1 MPTKRTAKRTR
12 QITVKGLEALKP
24 GKAINE
30 SLGQGEG
37 ALQARG
43 TTKGPR
49 FYFRYGEKQ
58 TRVPLPAF
66 NDAGEL
72 LTLAEAKQKARALSA
87 RYLELKEQ
95 GRDLLETLEA
105 ERAAAEQAREAE
117 RLAAEQA
124 EHAEPEK
131 PVTLAALMAE
141 YSDWLEERGKTDFRD
156 VRNITKNH
164 IDAPFPELAGKPAAD
179 IKLEDVLL
187 ILQRLL
193 KAKNRRTASK
203 ARAYIRAAY
212 AAAISARM
220 DAAGGE
226 LRRFGIETNPAAGV
240 AAIED
245 SNRPRERALSLAEL
259 RALWQR
265 INRPEEHAGPALRF
279 YLLTGGQRFAQI
291 RRATRADIRE
301 GELVLWDKKG
311 RRTKPRRH
319 AVPLLPE
326 AKAAADAMTTPRLGE
341 YLLSLTH
348 GETPADGGAV
358 RRAVAELA
366 GRMVEAGEAA
376 EHFTLSDLRRTV
388 ETRLAAAGV
397 PLEVRAQLQSHGLG
411 GLQARHYDK
420 HSYSSEKLAALETL
434 RALMTEPPATVASL
448 DEARKAKQ

>member
-1 MPTKRTAKRTR
+1 MTTSKRKSRTLTARTA
-12 QITVKGLEALKP
+12 EALKP
-24 GKAINE
+24 RQAASE
-30 SLGQGEG
+30 PLGYGAG
-37 ALQARG
+37 ALEAQGRKDG
-43 TTKGPR
+43 VR
-49 FYFRYGEKQ
+49 WFFRYGKPQ
-58 TRVPLPAF
+58 RRVPLPDYNAE
-66 NDAGEL
+66 GEPL
-72 LTLAEAKQKARALSA
+72 SLAEARTKARALSA

-105 ERAAAEQAREAE
+105 ERAAAAEQAREAE

-124 EHAEPEK
+124 EPKK
-131 PVTLAALMAE
+131 PVTLAALIAE
-141 YSDWLEERGKTDFRD
+141 YAAWLEERGKTDFRD
-156 VRNITKNH
+156 VRNLTLNH
-164 IDAPFPELAGKPAAD
+164 IEKPFPELANKPAAD
-179 IKLEDVLL
+179 IELVDVLV

-193 KAKNRRTASK
+193 KAKKRRTASK
-203 ARAYIRAAY
+203 ARAYLRAAF

-226 LRRFGIETNPAAGV
+226 LRRFGIENNPAAGV

-245 SNRPRERALSLAEL
+245 SSRPRERALSLAEL

-265 INRPEEHAGPALRF
+265 INRPDEHAGPALRF

-301 GELVLWDKKG
+301 GELVLWDGKG
-311 RRTKPRRH
+311 RRPKPRRH

-326 AKAAADAMTTPRLGE
+326 AMEAAEAMTTPRMGE

-366 GRMVEAGEAA
+366 ARMVEAGEAA
-376 EHFTLSDLRRTV
+376 EPFTLSDLRRTV

-411 GLQARHYDK
+411 GLQARHYDR
-420 HSYSSEKLAALETL
+420 HSYSAEKLAALEKL
-434 RALMTEPPATVASL
+434 RDLIAGSTATAG
-448 DEARKAKQ
+448 A

>member
-72 LTLAEAKQKARALSA
+72 LTLAEAKQKARELSA
-87 RYLELKEQ
+87 RYIALRKE

-124 EHAEPEK
+124 EPEK

-141 YSDWLEERGKTDFRD
+141 YAAWLEERGKTDFRD

-193 KAKNRRTASK
+193 KAKKRRTASK

-279 YLLTGGQRFAQI
+279 YLLTGAQRFAQI
-291 RRATRADIRE
+291 RRATRADIHE
-301 GELVLWDKKG
+301 GELVLWDGKG
-311 RRTKPRRH
+311 RRIKPRRH

-326 AKAAADAMTTPRLGE
+326 ALEAAEAMATPRMGE

-358 RRAVAELA
+358 RRAVADLA
-366 GRMVEAGEAA
+366 GRMVADGEAA
-376 EHFTLSDLRRTV
+376 EPFTLSDLRRTV

-397 PLEVRAQLQSHGLG
+397 TLEVRAQLQSHGLG

-420 HSYSSEKLAALETL
+420 HSYSVEKLAALEKL
-434 RALMTEPPATVASL
+434 RDLMTEPPATVASL

>member
-1 MPTKRTAKRTR
+1 MTTPKRKSSNLTTRT
-12 QITVKGLEALKP
+12 VDALKP
-24 GKAINE
+24 RQAASE
-30 SLGQGEG
+30 SLGYGAG
-37 ALQARG
+37 ALEAQGKKDGARY
-43 TTKGPR
+43 
-49 FYFRYGEKQ
+49 FFRYGKPQ
-58 TRVPLPAF
+58 RRVPLPDY
-66 NDAGEL
+66 NDEGEPVS
-72 LTLAEAKQKARALSA
+72 LAEARTKARALSA
-87 RYLELKEQ
+87 RFLELQAE
-95 GRDLLETLEA
+95 GRDLLETLQTEKL
-105 ERAAAEQAREAE
+105 AAEKAREAE

-124 EHAEPEK
+124 EQAEPEK
-131 PVTLAALMAE
+131 PVTLSALMAE
-141 YSDWLEERGKTDFRD
+141 YADWLEERGKIDFRD

-164 IDAPFPELAGKPAAD
+164 IDGAFPELAGKPAAD
-179 IKLEDVLL
+179 IKLEDVLF

-193 KAKNRRTASK
+193 KAKKRRTASK

-245 SNRPRERALSLAEL
+245 STRPRERALSLAEL

-301 GELVLWDKKG
+301 GELVLWDGKG

-326 AKAAADAMTTPRLGE
+326 ALEAAEAMTTPRLGE

-376 EHFTLSDLRRTV
+376 EPFTLSDLRRTI
-388 ETRLAAAGV
+388 ETRLAAEGV
-397 PLEVRAQLQSHGLG
+397 PLEARAHLQSHGLG

-420 HSYSSEKLAALETL
+420 HSYSAEKLAALKKL